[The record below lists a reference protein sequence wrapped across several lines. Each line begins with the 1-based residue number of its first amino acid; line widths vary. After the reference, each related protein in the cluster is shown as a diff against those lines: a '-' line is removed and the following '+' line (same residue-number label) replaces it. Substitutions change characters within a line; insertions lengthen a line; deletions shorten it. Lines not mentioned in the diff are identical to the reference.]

1 MSIVGEVVHVFAKAD
16 RAVVGKVL
24 SYIFVYGG
32 LALCF
37 LASLKIVHSI
47 WQLFTGIPYG
57 QYYST
62 LLSLVSG
69 PVSGMMLSN
78 AAGASDE
85 LGMAV
90 FFGWGYAP
98 SILAIMCAEDLEETA
113 RPASAFYLRLYS
125 GACIAFLLYILV
137 RAVNSGGNGLISF
150 MAITAASV
158 LFGFYILKKD
168 EQNKAK
174 VLAFV
179 RQHQAR
185 AAQAEMAASAPERPV
200 DGASGLGPA
209 TKPYR
214 PAPASLADDFD
225 VPPQR

>member
-24 SYIFVYGG
+24 SYVFIYGG

-37 LASLKIVHSI
+37 LASLKILHSV
-47 WQLFTGIPYG
+47 WQIFTGIPYG
-57 QYYST
+57 RYYST

-98 SILAIMCAEDLEETA
+98 SILAIICAEDLEETS
-113 RPASAFYLRLYS
+113 RPASAFYLLLYS
-125 GACIAFLLYILV
+125 GACISFLLYLLI
-137 RAVNSGGNGLISF
+137 RGVNAGGDGLIVFIF
-150 MAITAASV
+150 MTAASV
-158 LFGFYILKKD
+158 LFGFYLLKKD

-185 AAQAEMAASAPERPV
+185 AAQAETSAPAPERTV